1 MLPLAA
7 LRDRRLTYRTLTV
20 LGALCSFRQGSDDV
34 SIIAGRDEIAERCRL
49 HRSVISSATTELENL
64 GWVEKVG
71 RGGRSV
77 KTTYRLTTPK
87 TVADSATVTQPETV
101 TDYVSKTVA
110 DSATRLYRTEVYTDI
125 CVNKPSADPDYFADF
140 WKQYPKKVAKPQAM
154 EAWRKIKPTGQLL
167 SDLMIFGY
175 QLFGI
180 IGLPIT
186 IINATA
192 QNPSVAINR
201 MEIFGWLIVK
211 LITAAIFGGL
221 FFGMRSIIQRLHMKL
236 RGTPHAALSGKW
248 WAL

>member
-20 LGALCSFRQGSDDV
+20 LGALCSFRQGSDDI
-34 SIIAGRDEIAERCRL
+34 SIVAGRDKIAERCRL
-49 HRSVISSATTELENL
+49 HQSVISSATTELEKL

-125 CVNKPSADPDYFADF
+125 CVKKPSADPDYFADF
-140 WKQYPKKVAKPQAM
+140 WKQYPKKVAKPLAM
-154 EAWRKIKPTGQLL
+154 KAWRKIKPTGQLL
-167 SDLMIFGY
+167 ADLMAGLQRMKVSADWLKSGGQFIPHPATWLNDRRWEDSFQTSGTTANDETSIFAG
-175 QLFGI
+175 
-180 IGLPIT
+180 
-186 IINATA
+186 
-192 QNPSVAINR
+192 
-201 MEIFGWLIVK
+201 
-211 LITAAIFGGL
+211 
-221 FFGMRSIIQRLHMKL
+221 
-236 RGTPHAALSGKW
+236 AL
-248 WAL
+248 